1 MEEQK
6 RKDFENLLEE
16 ALLENRADFV
26 GLFLKGVNLSKF
38 LDEDRLKRL
47 YNNEAVSV
55 CLIFFFIFKILLKF
69 SSLEKKGNELNHLY
83 YFYSKKRKI

>member
-1 MEEQK
+1 LEEQK
-6 RKDFENLLEE
+6 KKEFENLLEE

-47 YNNEAVSV
+47 YNNEAVSA
-55 CLIFFFIFKILLKF
+55 CFNFYFIFKTLLEF
-69 SSLEKKGNELNHLY
+69 SSLEKNGKQLNHLY
-83 YFYSKKRKI
+83 YF